1 MFGAPTRTFSVNF
14 ALFLVALALFPVF
27 VRDSYYLHVG
37 ILCMLF
43 ASFALSWHLVTGYGG
58 LKTFGH
64 QAFFGIGAYFSALVS
79 IHFGISPWLLLLVAG
94 IVAAILGLLIA
105 TPVLRIR
112 SMPHVAIVTLSFAEI
127 IRAVISNWRDVTRG
141 ELGLWGIRTFESFSL
156 PLIGAV
162 SFTSTDKVSFYYLM
176 FLLFALVCFTVLAI
190 MRSQYG
196 LAIIAMRESENAA
209 DSLGVNIV
217 KYKLFLF
224 ALSAFFVGVCGSFYA
239 HYLLI
244 LTPSAVLHI
253 EVIILVIAM
262 TLVGGVGTF
271 AGPIIGAF
279 LLTILGE
286 WLRGFGDYRMLIY
299 GTMILLCVMFFP
311 GGVAKLGSRLREF
324 GGFSA
329 RVARR

>member
-1 MFGAPTRTFSVNF
+1 M
-14 ALFLVALALFPVF
+14 
-27 VRDSYYLHVG
+27 
-37 ILCMLF
+37 
-43 ASFALSWHLVTGYGG
+43 
-58 LKTFGH
+58 
-64 QAFFGIGAYFSALVS
+64 
-79 IHFGISPWLLLLVAG
+79 
-94 IVAAILGLLIA
+94 
-105 TPVLRIR
+105 
-112 SMPHVAIVTLSFAEI
+112 
-127 IRAVISNWRDVTRG
+127 
-141 ELGLWGIRTFESFSL
+141 
-156 PLIGAV
+156 
-162 SFTSTDKVSFYYLM
+162 SFYYLM

-209 DSLGVNIV
+209 DSLGVNVV